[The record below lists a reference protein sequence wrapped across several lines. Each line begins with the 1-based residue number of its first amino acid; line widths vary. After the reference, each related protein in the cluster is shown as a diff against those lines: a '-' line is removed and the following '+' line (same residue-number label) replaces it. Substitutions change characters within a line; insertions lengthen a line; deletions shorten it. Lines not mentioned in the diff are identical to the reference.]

1 MEVIDLVDP
10 KASRLTSKQQLMII
24 LRKKKMK
31 LKLKKTLID
40 PISITLHE
48 FKIKICES
56 YIYMTQLIWLV

>member
-31 LKLKKTLID
+31 LKLKKNL
-40 PISITLHE
+40 SI
-48 FKIKICES
+48 
-56 YIYMTQLIWLV
+56 QLLLPYTSLKLKYVKVTFT